1 MTSARE
7 THTILLFSSY
17 FIERI
22 SNKVRIMWFRCFQL
36 KCSRL
41 NHCTHRHIITQ
52 SHTHTR
58 IGWFFVIATLIQI
71 FFHRLFF
78 AYIRHTH
85 SSFFRFLRVYQVFTR
100 AKSLYNIKFNYVRF
114 CNVQHLPF
122 ALLEMSSFFS
132 FSIRRFC
139 RISLSLAWK
148 ICGRRNT
155 SAYSIHHFP
164 FQFIALTIEKC
175 LWMWIGFLNEGGH
188 KITSNGTIVRW
199 WWFLVF
205 AYISNGILS
214 VYICI

>member
-1 MTSARE
+1 
-7 THTILLFSSY
+7 
-17 FIERI
+17 
-22 SNKVRIMWFRCFQL
+22 MWFRCFQL

-52 SHTHTR
+52 SHADTYALVGSLSSQLWFRYFSIVSVSHTYGTHTH
-58 IGWFFVIATLIQI
+58 F
-71 FFHRLFF
+71 
-78 AYIRHTH
+78 
-85 SSFFRFLRVYQVFTR
+85 SFFRFLRVYQVFTR

-122 ALLEMSSFFS
+122 ALHEISSFFS

-148 ICGRRNT
+148 ICERRNT

-188 KITSNGTIVRW
+188 KITSNATIVRW